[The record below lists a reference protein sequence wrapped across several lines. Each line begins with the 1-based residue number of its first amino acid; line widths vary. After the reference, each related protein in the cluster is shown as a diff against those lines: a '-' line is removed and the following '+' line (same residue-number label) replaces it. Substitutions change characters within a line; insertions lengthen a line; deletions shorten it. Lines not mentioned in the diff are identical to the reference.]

1 MQQVRFSDLQKH
13 KSERI
18 ISSTFGS
25 WKGIL
30 LQYVG
35 ELSALESRRD
45 VKLKVRIIWKSV
57 LTFQRITCLD
67 SETMEYSDIHL
78 GLSRGRLWAQLRRR
92 LPFYRKFF
100 LRNKAPLSFYVKI
113 NVCSVGVK
121 QFGFNWSD
129 LKKLLQAIFQWNT
142 LSRFD
147 FTPSAML

>member
-1 MQQVRFSDLQKH
+1 MVHGTVRRVRISNLQKH

-30 LQYVG
+30 LQYAG

-67 SETMEYSDIHL
+67 SGTMEYSDRHL
-78 GLSRGRLWAQLRRR
+78 GLSHGRLWAQLRRR
-92 LPFYRKFF
+92 LRFYRKFI
-100 LRNKAPLSFYVKI
+100 LHDNAPLSFYVKI

-121 QFGFNWSD
+121 H
-129 LKKLLQAIFQWNT
+129 LPKVI
-142 LSRFD
+142 
-147 FTPSAML
+147 